1 MHNGRKR
8 IRGRLAA
15 LLAAALFALTLIPTA
30 LADTDENTVRVSKQP
45 DQLVLQLG
53 VRWAGVEFELRT
65 DAGLF
70 PVPVVVDESGVLT
83 MDLGGSTT
91 YTFTCMSSSVPIPDP
106 EQSQAVEQEQTPPD
120 GRTHTAAACSGACP
134 ANYAR
139 MANDDFSGWTGGH
152 WRRICSHSDQQAPP
166 GRLRRMGGRGG
177 VTAENPLS
185 Y

>member
-15 LLAAALFALTLIPTA
+15 LLAAALFALTLTPTA

-91 YTFTCMSSSVPIPDP
+91 YTLTCMSSSVPIPDP
-106 EQSQAVEQEQTPPD
+106 EQSQAVEQEQTPP
-120 GRTHTAAACSGACP
+120 P
-134 ANYAR
+134 
-139 MANDDFSGWTGGH
+139 
-152 WRRICSHSDQQAPP
+152 
-166 GRLRRMGGRGG
+166 
-177 VTAENPLS
+177 TAEPIQQQPAPAPAQQTTPAWPMTIFLVGLAGIGGAFAAIQIS
-185 Y
+185 KRRQEDYDEWEDEEE